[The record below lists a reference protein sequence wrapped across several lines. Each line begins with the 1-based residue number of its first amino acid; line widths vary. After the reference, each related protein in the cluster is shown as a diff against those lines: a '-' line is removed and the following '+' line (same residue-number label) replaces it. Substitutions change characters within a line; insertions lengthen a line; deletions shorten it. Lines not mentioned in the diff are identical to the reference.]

1 MLRRLAGR
9 THSVGMSR
17 ILRLAAAIAAVLP
30 LVAAP
35 PPTAA
40 TKAPAKTV
48 QLSDAQIEK
57 DLRARL
63 SRSKLASQKFQFKV
77 QGGIATIEGK
87 TDVIQHKGVMTRMA
101 KAAGARAV
109 NNHIEISEAARRKAG
124 AKLKEGQQRAQI
136 HRQTPAPT
144 R

>member
-1 MLRRLAGR
+1 MGVPNL
-9 THSVGMSR
+9 T
-17 ILRLAAAIAAVLP
+17 
-30 LVAAP
+30 
-35 PPTAA
+35 
-40 TKAPAKTV
+40 
-48 QLSDAQIEK
+48 DAQIEK

-63 SRSKLASQKFQFKV
+63 ARSKLASQKFQVKV

-109 NNHIEISEAARRKAG
+109 NNHIEISEAARQKAG
-124 AKLKEGQQRAQI
+124 ARLKAGRQKAQI
-136 HRQTPAPT
+136 QRQPAPPT

>member
-1 MLRRLAGR
+1 
-9 THSVGMSR
+9 MSP
-17 ILRLAAAIAAVLP
+17 ILRLAAAAFALSIPVYCAATP
-30 LVAAP
+30 PATARTNAAAAP
-35 PPTAA
+35 KTAN
-40 TKAPAKTV
+40 
-48 QLSDAQIEK
+48 LSDAQIEK

-63 SRSKLASQKFQFKV
+63 ARSKLASSNFQFKI

-124 AKLKEGQQRAQI
+124 ARLKEGQQKAQI
-136 HRQTPAPT
+136 RRQAPAPT

>member
-1 MLRRLAGR
+1 
-9 THSVGMSR
+9 MSR
-17 ILRLAAAIAAVLP
+17 ILRLVAAIVATLLP
-30 LVAAP
+30 LFAAP
-35 PPTAA
+35 PATAT
-40 TKAPAKTV
+40 TKTPAGTA
-48 QLSDAQIEK
+48 QLTDSQIEK

-63 SRSKLASQKFQFKV
+63 SRSKLASQKFQFKI

-124 AKLKEGQQRAQI
+124 AKLKAGQQKAQI
-136 HRQTPAPT
+136 HRQPPAPT